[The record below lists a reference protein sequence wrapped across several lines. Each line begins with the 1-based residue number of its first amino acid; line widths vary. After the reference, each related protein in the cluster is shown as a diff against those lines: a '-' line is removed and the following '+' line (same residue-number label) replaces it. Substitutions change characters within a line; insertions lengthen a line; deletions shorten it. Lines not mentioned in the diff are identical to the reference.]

1 MLELKKNCEENAKK
15 PGRVCLFKLQLHVNM
30 KKQNSTNRIRPP
42 IAASLVRTAMSV
54 RQLQESVSIQGQ
66 RPSSNQSLNKFLE
79 KNQCTFCSFT
89 RSPYRP
95 LENCFYNENAIQKKK
110 TKKQNRIDQLNLVK
124 LLCCD

>member
-1 MLELKKNCEENAKK
+1 M
-15 PGRVCLFKLQLHVNM
+15 F
-30 KKQNSTNRIRPP
+30 
-42 IAASLVRTAMSV
+42 V
-54 RQLQESVSIQGQ
+54 RQLQESLSIQGQ

-95 LENCFYNENAIQKKK
+95 LENCFYSEKEQISLMQSR
-110 TKKQNRIDQLNLVK
+110 KKQNWIDQLNRVK